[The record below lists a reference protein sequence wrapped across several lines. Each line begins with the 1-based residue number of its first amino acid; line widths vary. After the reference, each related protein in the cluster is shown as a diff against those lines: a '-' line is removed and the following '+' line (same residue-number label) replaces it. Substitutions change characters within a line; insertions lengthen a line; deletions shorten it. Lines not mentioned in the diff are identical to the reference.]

1 MHTLAILLESI
12 GLLLLTIEAIGER
25 RSSRWKNE
33 LEDVKHD
40 AQGRWLMF
48 TREYITLRLAIGITS
63 MVARFDNWK
72 DRRGLGD
79 LFFLFALACGV
90 SGVALSVAFG

>member
-1 MHTLAILLESI
+1 
-12 GLLLLTIEAIGER
+12 
-25 RSSRWKNE
+25 
-33 LEDVKHD
+33 
-40 AQGRWLMF
+40 MF